1 MPLFPP
7 LPLSI
12 FRPPLLALQLPLRLP
27 IRSRSLSST
36 PCLLKK
42 QMPPRPKLDPAD
54 IDGSY
59 LKGTG
64 PGVVKCQ
71 ETRSRSQ
78 NQKIAMEIL
87 AGKVELLEKGDQSR
101 AAIVRETMKR
111 RKASKARKSRRKYRK
126 LEEEKK
132 VKEGGEEEEEED
144 MEEEVVIEE
153 KEEVVEK

>member
-1 MPLFPP
+1 MAGVSISSLLYLFY
-7 LPLSI
+7 SI
-12 FRPPLLALQLPLRLP
+12 QNKTNSAVQLIHKP
-27 IRSRSLSST
+27 
-36 PCLLKK
+36 
-42 QMPPRPKLDPAD
+42 
-54 IDGSY
+54 
-59 LKGTG
+59 TG
-64 PGVVKCQ
+64 IVVKCQ

-132 VKEGGEEEEEED
+132 VREGGEEEGD
-144 MEEEVVIEE
+144 MEEVIEE